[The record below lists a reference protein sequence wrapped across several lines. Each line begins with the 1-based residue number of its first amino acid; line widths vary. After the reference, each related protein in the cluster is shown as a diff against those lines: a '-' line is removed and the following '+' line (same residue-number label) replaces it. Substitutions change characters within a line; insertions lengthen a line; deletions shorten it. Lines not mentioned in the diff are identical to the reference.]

1 MDNRIIQDMPEIYE
15 KAKPYIDY
23 LESLGFKT
31 RHNMMY
37 FSPGNEDNYEY
48 FNGWMYPGS
57 KEDDLV
63 VDLVSFTGE
72 LKLEVY
78 KFRIIKTPKN
88 YYVREGDK
96 NYPFIMTNAR
106 KDDAWESKI
115 VDNLKD
121 FKKEVGNYLKTLKTY
136 KEKVKHYEL
145 EKDFT

>member
-1 MDNRIIQDMPEIYE
+1 MDNRIIKDMPEIYE
-15 KAKPYIDY
+15 KVKPYIDY

-31 RHNMMY
+31 NHKMTY
-37 FSPGNEDNYEY
+37 FSAGNEDNYEY
-48 FNGWMYPGS
+48 FNGWSYPGV

-63 VDLVSFTGE
+63 ADLVSYTGE
-72 LKLEVY
+72 PKLEVY
-78 KFRIIKTPKN
+78 KYRIIKTPKN
-88 YYVREGDK
+88 YCVRRGEE